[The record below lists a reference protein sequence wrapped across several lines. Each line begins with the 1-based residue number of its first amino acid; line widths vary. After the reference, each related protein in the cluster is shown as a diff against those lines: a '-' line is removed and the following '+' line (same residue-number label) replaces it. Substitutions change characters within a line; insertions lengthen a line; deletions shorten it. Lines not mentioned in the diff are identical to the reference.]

1 MSFNGNDTFSNITQ
15 GSSTASDVSPFAG
28 GRLDAQGNEWTF
40 PLLEEVDRRIAD
52 IALNRYK
59 LDIFPNQIEVI
70 SAEQM
75 LDAYSSGAMPV
86 MYPHWSFGK
95 SFARNEHLYDK
106 GMQNLAY
113 EVVINSNPCISYLME
128 ENTLTMQTLV
138 IAHACYG
145 HNSFFKGNYLFKQW
159 TQADAIIDYL
169 VFAKKYVMDCE
180 ERYGFDAVEQVLD
193 AAHSLQ
199 MFGVDRYKR
208 RWQSEEEVRT
218 RAEIIQE
225 EKRRQYDAIMATVS
239 LPEAAKIE
247 RERDNYPPEPV
258 ENLLYFIE
266 KNAPKLKSWER
277 ELIRIV
283 RRMSQYFYPQ
293 GQTKVMNEGWA
304 SFWHYTL
311 CNTLYDDG
319 LVSDGFML
327 EFLTSHTNVVFQPLP
342 DQGPY
347 VGLNPYAL
355 GFAIFSD
362 IKRMTIDP
370 TPEDREW
377 FPDIAGTG
385 DWLKTLDFAMR
396 NFKDESFIRQFL
408 SPKVMR
414 DFRLF
419 AIADHASERELVV
432 DCIHNDEGYRRV
444 RGLLADQYSRESMVP
459 DIQVTSFARM
469 TDRSL
474 VLTHMRRRNR
484 PLDTDE
490 VEKTMGYVERL
501 WGFPV
506 HLEVMDV
513 D

>member
-1 MSFNGNDTFSNITQ
+1 MTQ
-15 GSSTASDVSPFAG
+15 
-28 GRLDAQGNEWTF
+28 RLDSAGNEWTF
-40 PLLEEVDRRIAD
+40 PLLEQADAIIAD
-52 IALNRYK
+52 LALNTYK
-59 LDIFPNQIEVI
+59 LDIYRNQIEVI

-86 MYPHWSFGK
+86 MYAHWSFGK

-113 EVVINSNPCISYLME
+113 EVVINSDPCISYLME
-128 ENTLTMQTLV
+128 ENTMTMQALV

-145 HNSFFKGNYLFKQW
+145 HNSFFKGNYLFRQW
-159 TQADAIIDYL
+159 TQADAIVDYL
-169 VFAKKYVMDCE
+169 VFAKNYVMDCE
-180 ERYGFDAVEQVLD
+180 ERYGFEVVEQVLD
-193 AAHSLQ
+193 AAHALQ
-199 MFGVDRYKR
+199 MFGVNRYKR
-208 RWQSEEEVRT
+208 RYQSEEEVRH
-218 RAEIIQE
+218 RAVKIQE
-225 EKRRQYDAIMATVS
+225 DKRRQYDAIMATVS
-239 LPEAAKIE
+239 LPEAVKIE
-247 RERDNYPPEPV
+247 RERDNYPAEPV

-266 KNAPKLKSWER
+266 KEAPKLKDWER

-311 CNTLYDDG
+311 LNTLYEKG
-319 LVSDGFML
+319 YVGDGFML

-342 DQGPY
+342 EQGPY
-347 VGLNPYAL
+347 LRINPYAL

-362 IKRMTIDP
+362 IKRITLHP
-370 TPEDREW
+370 TTEDRLW

-385 DWLKTLDFAMR
+385 DWLKILNFGMR

-408 SPKVMR
+408 SPRVMR

-419 AIADHASERELVV
+419 AIADHQQSSDIVV
-432 DCIHNDEGYRRV
+432 DCIHNDEGYRRL
-444 RGLLADQYSRESMVP
+444 RSLLADQYARESMVP
-459 DIQVTSFARM
+459 DIQITSYARM

-474 VLTHMRRRNR
+474 VLSYMRRRCR
-484 PLDTDE
+484 PLDHDE
-490 VEKTMGYVERL
+490 VEKTMAYVERL

-506 HLEVMDV
+506 HLEIKDV
-513 D
+513 E